1 MPWTF
6 ALRNWNVW
14 AIVAICFC
22 YLYTYSFFTSWFHT
36 YLVKARGFRES
47 DLSLSALPFVVAA
60 LANFVGGC
68 VSNILVLRMG
78 LRWGCC
84 AIGAAGLLIASCSIA
99 GVLLAHSSSAAL
111 LFLTCAIAGIT
122 FQQPIAFAVCLD
134 IGGPFAGA
142 MVGIFNTAAGAA
154 GFVGAIAFGY
164 IVKASG
170 GYTLPFV
177 PMVAFLLMVSCF
189 GSRSTPGGKSSPR
202 CPSSRSWWQLRHS
215 SKTQP

>member
-68 VSNILVLRMG
+68 VSNILVLRIG
-78 LRWGCC
+78 LRWD
-84 AIGAAGLLIASCSIA
+84 AVPSERRA
-99 GVLLAHSSSAAL
+99 SSSPVVPSRESCWP
-111 LFLTCAIAGIT
+111 T
-122 FQQPIAFAVCLD
+122 V
-134 IGGPFAGA
+134 
-142 MVGIFNTAAGAA
+142 
-154 GFVGAIAFGY
+154 
-164 IVKASG
+164 
-170 GYTLPFV
+170 LP
-177 PMVAFLLMVSCF
+177 P
-189 GSRSTPGGKSSPR
+189 
-202 CPSSRSWWQLRHS
+202 PSYS
-215 SKTQP
+215 